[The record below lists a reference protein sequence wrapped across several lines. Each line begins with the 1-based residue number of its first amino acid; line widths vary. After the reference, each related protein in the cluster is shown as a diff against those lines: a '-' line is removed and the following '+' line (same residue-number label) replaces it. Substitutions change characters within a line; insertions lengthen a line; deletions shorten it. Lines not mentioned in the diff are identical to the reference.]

1 MVSTCTQVHMRG
13 HSTTEKVFVCSVCNV
28 SYEDEL
34 ALEEHELEHE
44 FSAAVASPTIGS
56 KNDGLL
62 GDVIQLTEEIIE
74 SSELI
79 ISNEPLM

>member
-1 MVSTCTQVHMRG
+1 MRG
-13 HSTTEKVFVCSVCNV
+13 HSSATEKVFACSVCNA
-28 SYEDEL
+28 SCEDVV

-44 FSAAVASPTIGS
+44 FSAAVASPT
-56 KNDGLL
+56 NDVKSEGLL
-62 GDVIQLTEEIIE
+62 GDVIQLTEEIID